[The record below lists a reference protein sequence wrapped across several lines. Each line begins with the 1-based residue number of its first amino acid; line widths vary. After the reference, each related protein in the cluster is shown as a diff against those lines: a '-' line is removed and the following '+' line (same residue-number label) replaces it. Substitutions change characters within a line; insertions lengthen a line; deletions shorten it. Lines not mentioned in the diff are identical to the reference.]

1 MKYQSAPNNDQY
13 KDWSGYAQE
22 SFVPTARQQVLIYV
36 INVALLKGL
45 YYTDDI
51 LKFAIEY
58 LEIPADVAN
67 ARSKNVEGGDVGMDM
82 YYARNYVRAQKGFA
96 EIKKAHE
103 KLKPYVGMVLGSL
116 RIDFKRVNCC
126 VVQSVDGTKIGF
138 SGKRGSVYVI
148 GYANSVNLI
157 DSAQG
162 AFAKNWRKALLV

>member
-1 MKYQSAPNNDQY
+1 MKYQPAPNNDQH
-13 KDWSGYAQE
+13 KDWLGYDRE
-22 SFVPTARQQVLIYV
+22 GFVPDARQQVLVHV
-36 INVALLKGL
+36 INVALIKGL
-45 YYTDDI
+45 YYTADI

-82 YYARNYVRAQKGFA
+82 YYARGYVRAQKGFA
-96 EIKKAHE
+96 EIKESHE

-126 VVQSVDGTKIGF
+126 VVQSVEGTKIGF
-138 SGKRGSVYVI
+138 SGKRGSVSVS
-148 GYANSVNLI
+148 GFGNSSNLI

-162 AFAKNWRKALLV
+162 AFAKNWRKAPLV